1 MLSEILVFVFKSVN
15 RSQTD
20 SKFLIWGAKF
30 SFEKKLNLERG
41 VSFNHGHEVRNN
53 KIIRDN
59 KLSNVTYQKTPPP
72 TYNKQM

>member
-1 MLSEILVFVFKSVN
+1 MSSKIILFVFEFVN
-15 RSQTD
+15 RSQTG
-20 SKFLIWGAKF
+20 SKFLIWGTKF

-41 VSFNHGHEVRNN
+41 VSFNHGHEVRKN